1 MTRFAKIIATIGPA
15 SESEE
20 TLRSLI
26 DAGMDVVRLN
36 FSHGTHDDHRH
47 IVKTVRN
54 LSISCG
60 RPIAIMQDLR
70 GPKLRTGNLPGDGTR
85 KIEDGEA
92 LTLSADASDADP
104 SVVAVNYSHLPMDVN
119 PGDRILIDDGR
130 IELRVLNKTDK
141 HVETEVVV
149 GGELRS
155 HKGINLPG
163 VRLSIPSLTEKDIK
177 DLEFGLEIGVD
188 AVALSFVRRAED
200 LILLRKQIEA
210 FAPEHSRLPIIAKL
224 ETPEAVENL
233 EEILDNCNGVMV
245 ARGDLGV
252 EVSAEKVPS
261 IQKHIIQRANARL
274 RMVITATQ
282 MLESMMQNPRPT
294 RAEASDVANAVFDGS
309 DMLMLSGETA
319 VGDYPV
325 EAVHTMSRIIQDA
338 EEHAPE
344 WGLKPESY
352 FSRTDD
358 DALATA
364 NAARSLAHDRDVA
377 ALAVF
382 TMSGRSA
389 RLASKVRPEM
399 PILAFTPV
407 QETYNRLS
415 MFWGVIPEYIVKA
428 ESMEDMIRLVKKA
441 CLETGLV
448 KRGQQVVMIASLP
461 IGNMGPPNFTHLF
474 NID

>member
-15 SESEE
+15 SDSEE
-20 TLRSLI
+20 MLRALI

-36 FSHGTHDDHRH
+36 FSHGTHEDHRRVVET
-47 IVKTVRN
+47 IRS
-54 LSISCG
+54 LSKSCD

-85 KIEDGEA
+85 QLRTGET
-92 LTLSADASDADP
+92 LILSANAADP
-104 SVVAVNYSHLPMDVN
+104 DPDVVAVNYDHLPGDVQA
-119 PGDRILIDDGR
+119 GDRILIDDGQ
-130 IELRVLNKTDK
+130 IELCVSNVEEDRVL
-141 HVETEVVV
+141 TEVVV

-163 VRLSIPSLTEKDIK
+163 VHLSIPSLTEKDIH
-177 DLEFGLEIGVD
+177 DLQFGLKIGVD

-200 LILLRKQIEA
+200 LLQLREKILSL
-210 FAPEHSRLPIIAKL
+210 APEKVRMPIIAKL
-224 ETPEAVENL
+224 ETPDAVENL

-282 MLESMMQNPRPT
+282 MLESMMHNPRPT

-319 VGDYPV
+319 VGAYPV
-325 EAVHTMSRIIQDA
+325 KAVQTMSRIIQDA
-338 EEHAPE
+338 EAHAPE
-344 WGLKPESY
+344 WGLKPSSY

-358 DALATA
+358 NALATA
-364 NAARSLAHDRDVA
+364 NAARSLAHDREVA

-389 RLASKVRPEM
+389 RLASKVRPEV
-399 PILAFTPV
+399 PILAFTPA
-407 QETYNRLS
+407 QDTYNRLA

-428 ESMEDMIRLVKKA
+428 ESVEDMIRLVKEA
-441 CLETGLV
+441 CLKTGLV
-448 KRGQQVVMIASLP
+448 QHGEQVVMIASLP
-461 IGNMGPPNFTHLF
+461 IGKMGPPNFTYLF
-474 NID
+474 CIE